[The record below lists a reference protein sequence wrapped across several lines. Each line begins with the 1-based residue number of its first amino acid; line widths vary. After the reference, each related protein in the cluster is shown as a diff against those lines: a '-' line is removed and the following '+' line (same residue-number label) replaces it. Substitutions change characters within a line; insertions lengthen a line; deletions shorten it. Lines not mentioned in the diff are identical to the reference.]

1 MNIKKMMVILV
12 VVLVVLVALV
22 FMKQAKK
29 AERPS
34 IIEQAKFEKLIPE
47 NLKVDNIVRVELYT
61 GAKTDEKVVL
71 KKDGDKWRV
80 SSHFNSPAKKET
92 VEDYLDKVVKLQ
104 GEMRAEVPTDDA
116 LADYNLKD
124 DQAFHLD
131 IFTSAEGEP
140 ALKLLVGKSPNYQ
153 LTFVRKAG
161 ERKIYDGGVNFRQE
175 AGIYGDDASKAPGP
189 DRWLD
194 KDILK
199 VEKDKITRLAYE
211 MPDKKLIFERKEKE
225 VPQEQPSGNAD
236 EGAKEGAKEGEQQPK
251 KKEYE
256 WVLVQGGTGE
266 KHKETGLQNLLG
278 RFANLTASSIVDP
291 AKKADW
297 GLESP
302 AFKLTISREGESDVV
317 LEAGRPNPAQNG
329 YIRVASNSED
339 IVYELSKY
347 TFEQIFPKG
356 QDLFDLPTLN
366 LDKDKIQQVTIEQPE
381 GKVVVQKEGNDW
393 KVVEPVIDLNVQ
405 MTTLNTLASALASW
419 KAADYAD
426 NDVNVGEFN
435 KTITF
440 KAGEET
446 HTFKLA
452 ETARS
457 IDGIYATLDDK
468 PMRLVMNRIDANKML
483 LKPRD
488 VYELKILDFA
498 TDKVTSLEIKEGDVA
513 QTLKKGE
520 GGDWILVAQDGKET
534 QLVNA
539 NVGELLNSLSGLQGE
554 DIRPDLDWKSF
565 SPTYTMRINITDTEP
580 LDFSIGQGPGD
591 KIVATVPR
599 RKAIVQIAQDR
610 WEQIKNAINKAR
622 EPKPE
627 ETKTEQPSPQQP
639 QEGTASPTGTE
650 ATPAGQPAAQPQEGT
665 ASPTATEPS
674 PAGQP
679 AAQQPSSDNTMQS
692 VEVPIGTS
700 N

>member
-1 MNIKKMMVILV
+1 MDIKKMMVILV

-47 NLKVDNIVRVELYT
+47 SLKVDSIVRVELYT

-71 KKDGDKWRV
+71 TKDGDKWRV

-92 VEDYLDKVVKLQ
+92 VEEYLEKIVKLQ

-175 AGIYGDDASKAPGP
+175 AGIYGDDTSKAPGP

-211 MPDKKLIFERKEKE
+211 MPDKKLTFERKEKE
-225 VPQEQPSGNAD
+225 VPQEQTSGNAN
-236 EGAKEGAKEGEQQPK
+236 EGAKEGEQQPK

-256 WVLVQGGTGE
+256 WVLAQGGMGE

-302 AFKLTISREGESDVV
+302 AFKLTISREGESDVI

-339 IVYELSKY
+339 IVYEISKY

-381 GKVVVQKEGNDW
+381 GKVVVQKDGNDW

-426 NDVNVGEFN
+426 NDVDVGEFN

-452 ETARS
+452 GAARS
-457 IDGIYATLDDK
+457 IDGVYAMLDDK

-483 LKPRD
+483 LSPRD
-488 VYELKILDFA
+488 VYELKVLDFA
-498 TDKVTSLEIKEGDVA
+498 TDKVTSLEVKEGDIA
-513 QTLKKGE
+513 QTLKKSE
-520 GGDWILVAQDGKET
+520 GGDWVLVAQDGKET
-534 QLVNA
+534 KLVNA

-554 DIRPDLDWKSF
+554 DIRPDLNWKSF
-565 SPTYTMRINITDTEP
+565 TPTYTMRINITDTEP
-580 LDFSIGQGPGD
+580 LDFSIGQGPED

-610 WEQIKNAINKAR
+610 WEQIKNAISKAR
-622 EPKPE
+622 EPMPE

-639 QEGTASPTGTE
+639 QEGTAAPTGTE
-650 ATPAGQPAAQPQEGT
+650 TTPAEQPAE
-665 ASPTATEPS
+665 
-674 PAGQP
+674 
-679 AAQQPSSDNTMQS
+679 QPSSDNTTQS

>member
-1 MNIKKMMVILV
+1 MMTILVVILV
-12 VVLVVLVALV
+12 VLAGLVML
-22 FMKQAKK
+22 KQTKK

-47 NLKVDNIVRVELYT
+47 NLKVDNIARVELYT
-61 GAKTDEKVVL
+61 GAKTDEKVIL

-92 VEDYLDKVVKLQ
+92 VEEYLDKIVKLQ
-104 GEMRAEVPTDDA
+104 GEMRVEVPTDDA

-124 DQAFHLD
+124 DQAFHVD
-131 IFTSAEGEP
+131 VFTSAEGEP

-175 AGIYGDDASKAPGP
+175 AGVYGDDTSKAPGP

-225 VPQEQPSGNAD
+225 VPQEQPQTN
-236 EGAKEGAKEGEQQPK
+236 EGTKEGSTEGEQPK

-256 WVLVQGGTGE
+256 WVLAQGGTGE
-266 KHKETGLQNLLG
+266 KYKETGLQNLLG
-278 RFANLTASSIVDP
+278 RFANLTATSIVDP

-297 GLESP
+297 GLETPS
-302 AFKLTISREGESDVV
+302 FKLTISRDGEADVV
-317 LEAGRPNPAQNG
+317 LEAGRPNPAQSG
-329 YIRVASNSED
+329 YVRVASNSED
-339 IVYELSKY
+339 IVYEVSKY

-356 QDLFDLPTLN
+356 QDLFDLPSLN

-381 GKVVVQKEGNDW
+381 GKVVVQNEGSDW
-393 KVVEPVIDLNVQ
+393 KVLEPVIDLNVQ
-405 MTTLNTLASALASW
+405 VTTLNTLSSALASL
-419 KAADYAD
+419 KSADYAD
-426 NDVNVGEFN
+426 NDADVGEFN
-435 KTITF
+435 KTVVF

-446 HTFKLA
+446 HTIKFA
-452 ETARS
+452 GTARS
-457 IDGIYATLDDK
+457 IDGVYAMIDDK
-468 PMRLVMNRIDANKML
+468 PIKLVVNRTDVNKVL

-498 TDKVTSLEIKEGDVA
+498 TDKVTSLEIKEGDIA

-520 GGDWILVAQDGKET
+520 GGDWILVAKDGAET
-534 QLVNA
+534 KLVNS
-539 NVGELLNSLSGLQGE
+539 NVTELLNTLSGLQAE
-554 DIRPDLDWKSF
+554 DIRPDLNWNSF
-565 SPTYTMRINITDTEP
+565 SPAFTMRINITDTEP

-599 RKAIVQIAQDR
+599 RKAVVQIASER
-610 WEQIKNAINKAR
+610 WEQIKNYVAKAR
-622 EPKPE
+622 EPKPV
-627 ETKTEQPSPQQP
+627 ETKPEEQSPQ
-639 QEGTASPTGTE
+639 TGTE
-650 ATPAGQPAAQPQEGT
+650 SSPAEQPAQSTVSSEK
-665 ASPTATEPS
+665 PTESA
-674 PAGQP
+674 PAEQKE
-679 AAQQPSSDNTMQS
+679 NNS
-692 VEVPIGTS
+692 VEVPVEKTS